1 MTEEEKIVEYA
12 KRKQAL
18 HISLGY
24 EDAESEWY
32 LERLIEDQIKNSR
45 QTSGKTNHTVR
56 GVFAVP
62 FAGCGPPAA
71 CRYGSGR
78 ETHPCRLV

>member
-32 LERLIEDQIKNSR
+32 LERLIEEQKKQMAFTKISIAVSLGLVEIVEKEKEPLENQSALNS
-45 QTSGKTNHTVR
+45 
-56 GVFAVP
+56 
-62 FAGCGPPAA
+62 
-71 CRYGSGR
+71 
-78 ETHPCRLV
+78 

>member
-32 LERLIEDQIKNSR
+32 LERLIEEQKKQMAFTKISIAVSLGLVEIVEKEKEHLENQSALNS
-45 QTSGKTNHTVR
+45 
-56 GVFAVP
+56 
-62 FAGCGPPAA
+62 
-71 CRYGSGR
+71 
-78 ETHPCRLV
+78 